1 MPGKPLVYKPNLR
14 REKKCKPLGLLASM
28 QRLNW
33 AVPLILTAFACSSE
47 DAFHARAGAGE
58 EKTLRISI
66 VRSGG
71 FAGITMR
78 GTVDEKDLSADE
90 AQKLRQLVEESDFF
104 NLPRK
109 IVSRV
114 PQPDRFQY
122 ELRIEENGQ
131 HHTVTVSDEAMPAK
145 LKPLIK
151 WLMGKARKTKKGKES
166 P

>member
-1 MPGKPLVYKPNLR
+1 MF
-14 REKKCKPLGLLASM
+14 M
-28 QRLNW
+28 QRIIW
-33 AVPLILTAFACSSE
+33 KIFLILIAFACSLE
-47 DAFHARAGAGE
+47 GAFYARARAWE
-58 EKTLRISI
+58 EKTLRISM

-78 GTVDEKDLSADE
+78 GTVDEKDLSRDE
-90 AQKLRQLVEESDFF
+90 AQKLRQLVEGSDFF

-122 ELRIEENGQ
+122 ELRLEEKDQ
-131 HHTVTVSDEAMPAK
+131 KHTVAVSEEAMPEK
-145 LKPLIK
+145 LRPLIK
-151 WLMGKARKTKKGKES
+151 WLMEKAREVKKGKES

>member
-1 MPGKPLVYKPNLR
+1 
-14 REKKCKPLGLLASM
+14 M
-28 QRLNW
+28 QRLIW
-33 AVPLILTAFACSSE
+33 TVFLTLIAFACSSE
-47 DAFHARAGAGE
+47 GTFHARAGARE

-78 GTVDEKDLSADE
+78 AIVDEKDLSPDE
-90 AQKLRQLVEESDFF
+90 TQKLRQLIEQADFF

-122 ELRIEENGQ
+122 ELRIEEKGQ
-131 HHTVTVSDEAMPAK
+131 QHTVTVSEEAIPEK

-151 WLMGKARKTKKGKES
+151 WLMEKARERKKGKNS

>member
-1 MPGKPLVYKPNLR
+1 
-14 REKKCKPLGLLASM
+14 M
-28 QRLNW
+28 QRLIW
-33 AVPLILTAFACSSE
+33 TIFLIFIAFAYSSE
-47 DAFHARAGAGE
+47 NAFYSRAGAGE

-78 GTVDEKDLSADE
+78 ANVDEKGLSPDE
-90 AQKLRQLVEESDFF
+90 AEKLHQLVEEADFF
-104 NLPRK
+104 NLPGK

-131 HHTVTVSDEAMPAK
+131 LHTVVVSEEAMPAK
-145 LKPLIK
+145 LKPLVK
-151 WLMGKARKTKKGKES
+151 WLMEKAREIKKGKNS